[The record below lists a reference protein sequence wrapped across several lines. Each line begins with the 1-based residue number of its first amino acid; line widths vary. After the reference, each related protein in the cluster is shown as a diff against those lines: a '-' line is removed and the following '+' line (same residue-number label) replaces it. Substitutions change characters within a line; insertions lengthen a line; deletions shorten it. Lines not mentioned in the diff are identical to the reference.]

1 MGSSLFATSL
11 AFTGVGGSTVHNA
24 GSQLAS
30 GASDDPS
37 LAVDKRFSSSFCLAH
52 AWGREHGRRQE
63 FPFLFPTPTQG
74 PQNTCEERQ

>member
-37 LAVDKRFSSSFCLAH
+37 LAVDKRFSSSCLAH